1 MHILPLH
8 RIEKPMKHWRHSTP
22 LLIVLVLLVCPYV
35 RGETASS
42 AQAIIK
48 ETVPVPGWK
57 SEGEVYVFNPSNL
70 YTYINGAADFFIAYG
85 FVELAGANYTPI
97 DSGKDAITVDIY
109 DMGNPLNAFGVF
121 QSRRDDALPS
131 LNIGTASLG
140 ADGYLVFY
148 KDRYYVEIQAL
159 ITEKETA
166 VIQTTA
172 QSVAEHIPG
181 DNAIPM
187 ELSFF
192 PEKNKIAGSERYIR
206 GGILGHAFLDRGIV
220 CGYRMGT
227 ERASTFIA
235 FVPSSKDAIRTV
247 EIYRKFLQGSG
258 KQCSSLDGFGE
269 QGFASEEPYH
279 KNIIIAGE
287 GAFVVGVYDITSV
300 KKGTQLL
307 KDVIKTLNQK
317 TAIH

>member
-1 MHILPLH
+1 MTYRRYSP
-8 RIEKPMKHWRHSTP
+8 P
-22 LLIVLVLLVCPYV
+22 LLIVLILLVCPYV

-42 AQAIIK
+42 AQVIIK

-70 YTYINGAADFFIAYG
+70 YTYIDGAADFFIAYG
-85 FVELAGANYTPI
+85 FVELAGTSYIPI
-97 DSGKDAITVDIY
+97 NAGKDAITVDIY
-109 DMGNPLNAFGVF
+109 DMGKPLNAFGVF
-121 QSRRDDALPS
+121 QSRKDDSLPS

-172 QSVAEHIPG
+172 QRIAERIPG

-187 ELSFF
+187 ELSSF

-206 GGILGHAFLDRGIV
+206 GGILGHAFLDRGII
-220 CGYRMGT
+220 CDYRIDS
-227 ERASTFIA
+227 ESVSTFIA
-235 FVPSSKDAIRTV
+235 FMPSRKDAITTV
-247 EIYRKFLQGSG
+247 EIYRKFLCGSG
-258 KQCSSLDGFGE
+258 KPCSSLEGFGE
-269 QGFASEEPYH
+269 RGFASEEPYH
-279 KNIIIAGE
+279 KNIILAGE

-300 KKGTQLL
+300 KQGTQLL

-317 TAIH
+317 TSIRSGRTKD